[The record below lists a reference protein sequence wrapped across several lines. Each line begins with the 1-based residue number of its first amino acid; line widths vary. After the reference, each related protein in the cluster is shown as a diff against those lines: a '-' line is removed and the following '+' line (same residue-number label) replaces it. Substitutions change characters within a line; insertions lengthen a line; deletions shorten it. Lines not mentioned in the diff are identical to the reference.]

1 MQTFYE
7 RRAYVNVLGEEGE
20 QRVRE
25 AFGENYE
32 RLLQLKKKYDP
43 TNFFRMNQNVS
54 PTTEHVAGA
63 A

>member
-1 MQTFYE
+1 
-7 RRAYVNVLGEEGE
+7 
-20 QRVRE
+20 
-25 AFGENYE
+25 
-32 RLLQLKKKYDP
+32 LLQLKKKYDP